1 MCIDK
6 AVNCHDIESQKPL
19 EIEASVGKST
29 NTKNVITNLDFKI
42 EELEVLQPRSQ
53 VGIEK

>member
-19 EIEASVGKST
+19 EIEASVANSA
-29 NTKNVITNLDFKI
+29 NTKDVATNLNSKI
-42 EELEVLQPRSQ
+42 EELEVLQPPLQ